1 MVGVGLQPWPIQE
14 LIWYISWETGNT
26 FVRKG
31 KTGKKYVSKMSQ
43 IKNILK
49 ARENEK
55 KKKEKKG
62 NDE

>member
-1 MVGVGLQPWPIQE
+1 MTYPRTN
-14 LIWYISWETGNT
+14 LIYFMRNRNT

-55 KKKEKKG
+55 EKRKKG
-62 NDE
+62 K

>member
-1 MVGVGLQPWPIQE
+1 M
-14 LIWYISWETGNT
+14 
-26 FVRKG
+26 RKG

-55 KKKEKKG
+55 EKRKKREMMSKWMRTLKTKRRLSVNLLLTMG
-62 NDE
+62 YL

>member
-1 MVGVGLQPWPIQE
+1 M
-14 LIWYISWETGNT
+14 
-26 FVRKG
+26 RKG

-55 KKKEKKG
+55 EKRKKREMMSKWMGTLKTKRRLSVNLLLTMG
-62 NDE
+62 YL

>member
-1 MVGVGLQPWPIQE
+1 M
-14 LIWYISWETGNT
+14 
-26 FVRKG
+26 RKG

-43 IKNILK
+43 ILK

-55 KKKEKKG
+55 EKKG

>member
-1 MVGVGLQPWPIQE
+1 M
-14 LIWYISWETGNT
+14 
-26 FVRKG
+26 RKG

-55 KKKEKKG
+55 KKKKEKKG